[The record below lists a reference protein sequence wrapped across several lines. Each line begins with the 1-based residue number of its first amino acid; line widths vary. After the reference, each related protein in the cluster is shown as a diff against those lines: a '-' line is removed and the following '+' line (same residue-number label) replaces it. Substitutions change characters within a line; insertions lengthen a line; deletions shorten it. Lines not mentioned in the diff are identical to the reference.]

1 MMKIVS
7 NKEKLIRANG
17 KGTESIL
24 KIMESGVKSVLPSE
38 IMPRKLKNEKDHLR
52 IGKDK
57 ISWPG
62 RGNVYLLGAG
72 KASAS
77 MAREAY
83 EIFGDR
89 IRKGLVITKDEEST
103 GKIGPIDV
111 EKGGHPVPTRSG
123 FQAAK
128 KLKKMAGEIKK
139 EDLAICLLSGGGS
152 SLMSLPVKE
161 ISLNEMIETNEAL
174 IKSGANIKEI
184 NSVRKHLSRIKGGK
198 LARAIA
204 PGKTASLIISDVVGD
219 DPATI
224 ASGPTAGDPTT
235 FRDALN
241 ILEKYDL
248 EAKVP
253 ESARDHLKRNLETP
267 SRETV
272 KPEEFSSLKSSNWIL
287 AGNLT
292 ALEAMKE
299 EADRLGTKPLILSSM
314 IEGRSREVG
323 KILGGLGKSMVSE
336 GKPLSPPAVVLS
348 GGETTV
354 NLTEEGRGGPNQELV
369 LAAAK
374 KIKGFSRL
382 TVASIDT
389 DGEDGNSK
397 YAGGVVDE
405 ESLEN
410 EELEEIN
417 RNLKNHQSSN
427 FLEKINGAVYSEPT
441 GTNVNDIRAVLA
453 L

>member
-1 MMKIVS
+1 MKIVS

-24 KIMESGVKSVLPSE
+24 EIMESGVKSVLPAE
-38 IMPRKLKNEKDHLR
+38 IVSRKLKNGKDYLR

-62 RGNVYLLGAG
+62 RGNVYLLGTG

-77 MAREAY
+77 MAREAC

-89 IRKGLVITKDEEST
+89 IREGLVITKDEEST
-103 GKIGPIDV
+103 GKIGPVNV

-123 FQAAK
+123 LEAAE

-152 SLMSLPVKE
+152 SLMSLPARE
-161 ISLNEMIETNEAL
+161 ISMEGMIETNEIL
-174 IKSGANIKEI
+174 IKSGANIREI
-184 NSVRKHLSRIKGGK
+184 NCVRKHLSRIKGGR

-224 ASGPTAGDPTT
+224 ASGPTAADPTT

-241 ILEKYDL
+241 VLEKYDL
-248 EAKVP
+248 EAKIP
-253 ESARDHLKRNLETP
+253 DSTYDYLSRNLENS

-272 KPEEFSSLKSSNWIL
+272 KPEEFSSLKASNWIL

-292 ALEAMKE
+292 ALRAMKE
-299 EADRLGTKPLILSSM
+299 VADRLGTKPLILSSM
-314 IEGRSREVG
+314 IEGKSREVG
-323 KILGGLGKSMVSE
+323 NILAGLGRSMVSE
-336 GKPLSPPAVVLS
+336 GKPLSPPAVLLS

-354 NLTEEGRGGPNQELV
+354 NLTEGGRGGPNQELV

-397 YAGGVVDE
+397 YAGGVMDG
-405 ESLEN
+405 ESFEN
-410 EELEEIN
+410 EELEEVN
-417 RNLKNHQSSN
+417 QSLRNHQSSKL
-427 FLEKINGAVYSEPT
+427 LEKVNGAVYSGPT
-441 GTNVNDIRAVLA
+441 GTNVNDIRAILA